1 MASQEGALA
10 WGSSHPLGSSH
21 DTFSRRD
28 AGLPAAVAA
37 RRSRAVRLLVPG
49 ALLTLAT
56 HALILVGQPWWA
68 AFWALSVGSTLGA
81 SAAVIAV
88 WGIRRPGAV
97 G

>member
-1 MASQEGALA
+1 M
-10 WGSSHPLGSSH
+10 
-21 DTFSRRD
+21 
-28 AGLPAAVAA
+28 
-37 RRSRAVRLLVPG
+37 LVPG

-68 AFWALSVGSTLGA
+68 AIWALIVGSTLSA

-88 WGIRRPGAV
+88 WGIRRSGAV